1 LIVGAL
7 HIHVNN
13 IGYFF
18 LLLDSDF
25 CLKYSYHMYSNP
37 GDLIVYAGERSATPS
52 QVEIFSGNQG
62 EQWHTSIVQIPQYSD
77 TIVSKMS

>member
-1 LIVGAL
+1 
-7 HIHVNN
+7 
-13 IGYFF
+13 
-18 LLLDSDF
+18 
-25 CLKYSYHMYSNP
+25 MYSNP

-52 QVEIFSGNQG
+52 QVKIFSGNQG